1 MSNLDKRHPVVIYPT
16 SEGHASIMSIS
27 KLMELNDPSQVLAS
41 LIRRM
46 AITDKELLGLCS
58 VLPPDADPQVV
69 ACLCEE
75 AWPKR
80 NHLGAFEQGQFDTEG
95 EYCSARKIILHDW

>member
-16 SEGHASIMSIS
+16 SEGHASIVSIS
-27 KLMELNDPSQVLAS
+27 RLMGINDPAQVLAK
-41 LIRRM
+41 LIGKM
-46 AITDKELLGLCS
+46 SITDKELLGLCD
-58 VLPPDADPQVV
+58 VLPPDADQQVV

-80 NHLGAFEQGQFDTEG
+80 NNLGAFEQRQFDTEG
-95 EYCSARKIILHDW
+95 EYCKARKIILHDW